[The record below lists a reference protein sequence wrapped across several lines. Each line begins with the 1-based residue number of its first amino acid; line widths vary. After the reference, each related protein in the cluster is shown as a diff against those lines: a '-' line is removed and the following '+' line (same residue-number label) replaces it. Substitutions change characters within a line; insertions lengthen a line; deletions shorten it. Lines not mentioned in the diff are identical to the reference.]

1 MDYIDEIKKKDA
13 LVEKLGALS
22 VVWRRWI
29 ELYQKN
35 TKLEKY
41 FIDRNIKR
49 IAIYGMS
56 DLGIALYRELIP
68 SSVEVLYCIDME
80 RHRCEFD
87 VEIKAP
93 NEVDNTVDIV
103 VVTPVSYFS
112 AIYDSLNATLEN
124 RVEIVGIDEI
134 IMELLVEEERK

>member
-35 TKLEKY
+35 IKIEKY
-41 FIDRNIKR
+41 FIERNIKK

-56 DLGIALYRELIP
+56 DLGIALYRELMP
-68 SSVEVLYCIDME
+68 SSVEVLYGIDME
-80 RHRCEFD
+80 RRRCEFD
-87 VEIKAP
+87 VEIKTP
-93 NEVDNTVDIV
+93 NEVDDMVDMV
-103 VVTPVSYFS
+103 VVTPISHFS
-112 AIYDSLNATLEN
+112 AIYDSLNTKLEN
-124 RVEIVGIDEI
+124 RVEIIGIDEI
-134 IMELLVEEERK
+134 IMELLIEE